1 MPLDQILQTL
11 WINEYWLKQ
20 IALYLF
26 ISLPLLIAIFYFSTI
41 LEINKYIKKLK
52 NGWGI
57 LELIQ
62 KELLKENN
70 ISLSIFLGSKFLAIA
85 IIISHAMVFNIVWVI
100 LFSIVA
106 YLFQILTVY
115 IFEKLMWVKSLTA
128 HILEEQNI
136 WTAILYWFLVVWVS
150 MLIWTSLT

>member
-1 MPLDQILQTL
+1 MPIDQILQTI
-11 WINEYWLKQ
+11 WVNEYWLRQ

-26 ISLPLLIAIFYFSTI
+26 ISLPLLITIFYFSTI
-41 LEINKYIKKLK
+41 LELTKYIKKSKDNLS
-52 NGWGI
+52 I
-57 LELIQ
+57 IELIQ

-70 ISLSIFLGSKFLAIA
+70 IALSIFLGSKFLAIG

-100 LFSIVA
+100 LFSVIA
-106 YLFQILTVY
+106 YLFQVLTVY
-115 IFEKLMWVKSLTA
+115 IFEKVMWIKWLTA

-136 WTAILYWFLVVWVS
+136 WTAILYWFLVVGLS